1 MPTTLAR
8 NGSGEAERLDF
19 VLSPFHAAVLDG
31 YSCATGMTRTGA
43 AKKLLIDILD
53 AKHRETVS
61 IARVLKNN
69 PDVTGNDRD

>member
-1 MPTTLAR
+1 MATTLAR
-8 NGSGEAERLDF
+8 NGSGEVERIDF

-31 YSCATGMTRTGA
+31 YSCANGMTRTGA